1 MRRKLISQQSLILSI
16 LTLITVLCWGGFD
29 IYRSYTKTAV
39 KPDVRKQLTPINPK
53 LELDVIKEL
62 ETLRL
67 IPREE
72 IIDIPFDLAEIEE
85 TEVEKVEVENE
96 EATEEAEI
104 S

>member
-1 MRRKLISQQSLILSI
+1 MKKRQISQQSLTLSI

-29 IYRSYTKTAV
+29 IYRSYTKTTV
-39 KPDVRKQLTPINPK
+39 KPDVRQQLTPINPK
-53 LELDVIKEL
+53 LELDVIEDL
-62 ETLRL
+62 EALRA

-72 IIDIPFDLAEIEE
+72 ISNIPFDLIEIEE
-85 TEVEKVEVENE
+85 AEVEEVEVGSE